1 MSDCLYIFLSTYVL
15 IYVCLH
21 AHQSVCL
28 SVHLSINA
36 VHASVECVSL
46 IYFVQRK
53 DLLQLMLDASQ
64 ASGSQLEEGHV
75 LINAMG
81 ILLAGHDTT
90 SSALSFASYLLA
102 VNPEVQEKL
111 AEEIS
116 SYLLENPV
124 SSVSV

>member
-1 MSDCLYIFLSTYVL
+1 
-15 IYVCLH
+15 
-21 AHQSVCL
+21 
-28 SVHLSINA
+28 
-36 VHASVECVSL
+36 
-46 IYFVQRK
+46 
-53 DLLQLMLDASQ
+53 MLDASQ

-124 SSVSV
+124 SSISV